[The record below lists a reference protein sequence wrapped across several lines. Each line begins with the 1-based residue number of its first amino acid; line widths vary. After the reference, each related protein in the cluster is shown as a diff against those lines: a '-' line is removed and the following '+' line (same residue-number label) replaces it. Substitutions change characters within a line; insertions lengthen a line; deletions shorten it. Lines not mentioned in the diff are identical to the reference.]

1 MTKGNSRF
9 RRQGVIWLM
18 VLVMAMMSCGYI
30 QQACAQGVNEAMQ
43 SFIQAMAQKNPN
55 GILSGFS
62 QQTPWRYQPYEIGT
76 GRPLKAAVVNPKR
89 MADDFQQKQ
98 GWYDF
103 FLADPNGY
111 TFRLNFMRNKPWK
124 KRGADTFVAPES
136 DSGNTYVK
144 WRLEGQRWVIAVIG
158 ETTP

>member
-1 MTKGNSRF
+1 MTAGNSRLK
-9 RRQGVIWLM
+9 RHGV
-18 VLVMAMMSCGYI
+18 VGVMILGLAIMSCASS
-30 QQACAQGVNEAMQ
+30 QPAWAQGVNEAMQ
-43 SFIQAMAQKNPN
+43 SFIQAMAQKQPS
-55 GILSGFS
+55 GILAAFS
-62 QQTPWRYQPYEIGT
+62 PQTPWKYQPYEIGT
-76 GRPLKAAVVNPKR
+76 GRPLKADVVNPGQ
-89 MADDFQQKQ
+89 MANDFQKKR
-98 GWYDF
+98 GWYNF

-111 TFRLNFMRNKPWK
+111 TFRLNFMRNLPWK